1 MLFERMLVPDDVE
14 KRDQDMK
21 SRAQGA
27 AVFAEPLDHVGA
39 LLRYHDSGFG
49 DDYDNTKAKT
59 MTTTIPPMAVSILIL
74 LRPNVDGQSLD
85 PFDST
90 SLSPRQ
96 RLFADIMGAP

>member
-1 MLFERMLVPDDVE
+1 MLVPDDVE

-27 AVFAEPLDHVGA
+27 AVFAEPLDYVGA